1 MVCVMSLQCV
11 SADSP
16 VGRDNISYAW
26 RKGGREGWREGGMGG
41 RDEREKERK
50 SRGVCLPCLGAC
62 YSEEPQCLPSVG
74 WLHLVL
80 F

>member
-1 MVCVMSLQCV
+1 MSLQCV
-11 SADSP
+11 PADSP
-16 VGRDNISYAW
+16 VGRDNISICMEKG
-26 RKGGREGWREGGMGG
+26 REERMEGGREG
-41 RDEREKERK
+41 REKERK